1 MKFDKVS
8 KFLTILCLILA
19 MTCAILYFYS
29 ANIVLGF
36 IWLFIMLLWAIDL
49 GLKIKIEKIEQEN
62 YKE

>member
-8 KFLTILCLILA
+8 KFLTVLCLLLA
-19 MTCAILYFYS
+19 MICTILYFCS
-29 ANIVLGF
+29 ANTVLGF
-36 IWLFIMLLWAIDL
+36 IWLFVMLLWAIDL